1 MLNHSHMSREVRA
14 YALSAVAFLGLLV
27 AVGRPLL
34 KLHDEASWRGDF
46 SSVFTIE
53 LSQGAGC
60 THLPVVSVP

>member
-1 MLNHSHMSREVRA
+1 MGHKVRA

-46 SSVFTIE
+46 TSVFTIE
-53 LSQGAGC
+53 LSQDAGC
-60 THLPVVSVP
+60 TQLPVLSVP